1 MLKYTEEHEWLRLE
15 GDIATV
21 GITAHATELLGDIV
35 FVQLAE
41 VGATLA
47 IGEGAAVVVSVKAG
61 SDVFAPLGGEVVE
74 VNQAIVEDPALVN
87 ADPQGAGWFFR
98 LKLEDIKAMDG
109 LLDEVAYK
117 KFTE

>member
-1 MLKYTEEHEWLRLE
+1 M
-15 GDIATV
+15 
-21 GITAHATELLGDIV
+21 
-35 FVQLAE
+35 
-41 VGATLA
+41 
-47 IGEGAAVVVSVKAG
+47 
-61 SDVFAPLGGEVVE
+61 VE

-87 ADPQGAGWFFR
+87 VDPQGAGWFFR